1 MKKLLFVCTGNTCR
15 SPMAEAIFNKRASE
29 YGIDAV
35 ADSRG
40 LASDGSGISRNA
52 NLVLSEIGIDASEH
66 ISANV
71 SEKDM
76 READFV
82 IGITSRH
89 ASALIGA
96 FPKYCDKVFAF
107 PFDVSD
113 PFGGNEEVYRKAR
126 NEISRGIDIVIR
138 ELFRNEESR

>member
-1 MKKLLFVCTGNTCR
+1 
-15 SPMAEAIFNKRASE
+15 MAEAIFNKKAIE
-29 YGIDAV
+29 CGIDAV
-35 ADSRG
+35 AFSRA
-40 LASDGSGISRNA
+40 LSANGSGISQNA
-52 NLVLSEIGIDASEH
+52 QAVLTEIGIDNSEH
-66 ISANV
+66 ISKTV
-71 SEKDM
+71 SEADM
-76 READFV
+76 RKADFV

-96 FPKYCDKVFAF
+96 FPMYCDKVFAF

-138 ELFRNEESR
+138 ELFRNEVSE